1 MKCSSRKLFYFFLC
15 YRKTWGCLWN
25 IQLRK
30 NSRFA
35 KLPSETTQIGL
46 SLPVPTKHTTVLIL
60 STGDYPLLPPDPSAR
75 NQSVLIKLIAF
86 IYFTYLNLTW
96 PTWKAQRIIFT
107 SPQGMKHKRNM
118 TFWFGHFPY
127 SALRQVSHD
136 EGKKQS
142 GQEKLSS
149 LQNSNSPL
157 LDKCWLIH
165 SFFTRQKQSSDFVN
179 SKCQQGM
186 AAQLL
191 KRWRMKQGFAAAD
204 SSPPSTQT

>member
-1 MKCSSRKLFYFFLC
+1 MRLPLKHPTEEKFQVCKVTFWNNSNWVKPSCPHKTYHSTDSLC
-15 YRKTWGCLWN
+15 WG
-25 IQLRK
+25 
-30 NSRFA
+30 
-35 KLPSETTQIGL
+35 
-46 SLPVPTKHTTVLIL
+46 
-60 STGDYPLLPPDPSAR
+60 LPPDPSAR

-107 SPQGMKHKRNM
+107 SPHGMKHKRNM